1 MKKCGFLLNPSLIGH
16 LDTDLLH
23 EVHHRGELQAGQ
35 LGAELAPC
43 EVLGVLRA

>member
-1 MKKCGFLLNPSLIGH
+1 MVTLIDN

-23 EVHHRGELQAGQ
+23 EVHHGGELQAGQ
-35 LGAELAPC
+35 LGAESAPC